1 MPQPTAKQILH
12 EVFGY
17 PEFRG
22 KQEAI
27 VNALAGGESLMV
39 LMPTGGGKSLC
50 YQIPALMREGVAV
63 VVSPLI
69 ALMNDQ
75 VASLH
80 VAGIEA
86 AAVNSSTSA
95 DEAREIADKLA
106 QGRLKLLYVAPERL
120 VTDRFLRFLD
130 QQTVSL
136 FAIDEAHCVSQWG
149 HDFRPEY
156 QQLGMLA
163 ERYPNIPRIALTATA
178 DAATRADIKH
188 YLHLDN
194 APEFISSFDRPNI
207 YYQVIEKNNGK
218 KQLLDFIRKQM
229 HGQSGIVYCLSR
241 KKVEDVA
248 QFLCENG
255 LEAIPYHA
263 GLSMDVREEN
273 QRRFTHEDNII
284 VVATVAF
291 GMGIDKPDVRFVA
304 HLDMPQSVEHFYQ
317 ESGRAGRDGLPAVSW
332 LCYGLN
338 DWVLLRERIA
348 EGNSDEVQ
356 KQIEMQNSMPCFP
369 SAKPPLA
376 AACCC
381 SNISAKNP
389 NPAAIATTAC
399 IRPYGL
405 TARCWC
411 KNYSAACTAPD
422 NVLPPV
428 TSPTFC
434 AAKATI
440 GYSATAMTSYPHSA
454 SAANRPTRNGAA
466 LSASA
471 SAWAISPSTS
481 SSIKPCS

>member
-163 ERYPNIPRIALTATA
+163 ERYPNVPRIALTATA

-207 YYQVIEKNNGK
+207 
-218 KQLLDFIRKQM
+218 
-229 HGQSGIVYCLSR
+229 
-241 KKVEDVA
+241 
-248 QFLCENG
+248 
-255 LEAIPYHA
+255 
-263 GLSMDVREEN
+263 
-273 QRRFTHEDNII
+273 
-284 VVATVAF
+284 
-291 GMGIDKPDVRFVA
+291 
-304 HLDMPQSVEHFYQ
+304 
-317 ESGRAGRDGLPAVSW
+317 
-332 LCYGLN
+332 
-338 DWVLLRERIA
+338 
-348 EGNSDEVQ
+348 
-356 KQIEMQNSMPCFP
+356 
-369 SAKPPLA
+369 
-376 AACCC
+376 
-381 SNISAKNP
+381 
-389 NPAAIATTAC
+389 
-399 IRPYGL
+399 
-405 TARCWC
+405 
-411 KNYSAACTAPD
+411 
-422 NVLPPV
+422 
-428 TSPTFC
+428 
-434 AAKATI
+434 
-440 GYSATAMTSYPHSA
+440 
-454 SAANRPTRNGAA
+454 
-466 LSASA
+466 
-471 SAWAISPSTS
+471 
-481 SSIKPCS
+481 